1 MPMPLQARGI
11 PPTPNFMGSCFPL
24 WGATP
29 SLYPAAPDLTRGS
42 GGADAIYRTLREE
55 LDGEVF
61 DDGVAEEA
69 GAHLAHS
76 TPRVFGPEA
85 VQLDVHDLADA
96 HVLHLREPQRGQGA
110 LHRDAL
116 RIQDARLQPDE
127 DAGPHDTPPS

>member
-1 MPMPLQARGI
+1 MSMGAWVPPWVAAR
-11 PPTPNFMGSCFPL
+11 PR
-24 WGATP
+24 
-29 SLYPAAPDLTRGS
+29 YPAAPDLTRGS

-69 GAHLAHS
+69 GAHLVHS
-76 TPRVFGPEA
+76 TPRLFGPEA

-110 LHRDAL
+110 AHRDAL
-116 RIQDARLQPDE
+116 RIQGARL
-127 DAGPHDTPPS
+127 PPGEE